1 MSSGKSAEDAN
12 VRTIALVIV
21 ATAAL
26 PLSLWTPNVT
36 SAGGDEQ
43 EVCDVGADYSLG
55 IEDYSE
61 AIRRHVEILRHLV
74 AYHSERKS
82 QVIVSEP
89 LSASRR
95 RLKSTIAPK
104 LWD

>member
-61 AIRRHVEILRHLV
+61 AIRRHVEILRRDADNGSLTITWDLR
-74 AYHSERKS
+74 SE
-82 QVIVSEP
+82 
-89 LSASRR
+89 
-95 RLKSTIAPK
+95 
-104 LWD
+104 W